1 MAVSLNEKKS
11 SDILLSL
18 QSVRLVVWKSIDDA
32 VCVRYENTEIKDGPF
47 LLSSFG
53 KGGTF
58 EGACYDYLSK
68 IRGKTL
74 VIDADGDHRK
84 EITVLG

>member
-1 MAVSLNEKKS
+1 METKS

-18 QSVRLVVWKSIDDA
+18 QNPYLLVWKSNDA
-32 VCVRYENTEIKDGPF
+32 VCVRYEDAYIKDGPF
-47 LLSSFG
+47 LISTFG

-58 EGACYDYLSK
+58 EGACCDYLSK

-74 VIDADGDHRK
+74 VFNAYDNNRK
-84 EITVLG
+84 EITILG

>member
-1 MAVSLNEKKS
+1 METKA

-18 QSVRLVVWKSIDDA
+18 EDYRLLVWKSTNDT
-32 VCVRYENTEIKDGPF
+32 VCVRYEDAYVKDGPF
-47 LLSSFG
+47 LCSSFG

-58 EGACYDYLSK
+58 EGACHDYLSK

-74 VIDADGDHRK
+74 VFDAYGDHRK
-84 EITVLG
+84 EIIILG